1 MNQETPKKLADLFDT
16 FFRSDEH
23 AKKVNIVLD
32 ISTIY
37 VIFLLMKHS
46 PELLNEIE
54 LEVVTITN
62 KDIKLNYIN
71 YKNMLHKM
79 TQKLCTF
86 ILNLREVV
94 FENKECTSICSR
106 LFKYIIHILV
116 FEGRIKVEEE
126 IKPTFLRVSDKM
138 VDETVQFL
146 VYPIPDNSKRLAKP
160 KGCFDCVY

>member
-62 KDIKLNYIN
+62 KDIKLKYIN
-71 YKNMLHKM
+71 YKNMLHKF
-79 TQKLCTF
+79 TQKL
-86 ILNLREVV
+86 
-94 FENKECTSICSR
+94 
-106 LFKYIIHILV
+106 
-116 FEGRIKVEEE
+116 
-126 IKPTFLRVSDKM
+126 
-138 VDETVQFL
+138 
-146 VYPIPDNSKRLAKP
+146 
-160 KGCFDCVY
+160 